1 MPRCMASRI
10 SGFGYGQVGKFP
22 SGCSCSGT
30 TVTSETP
37 ARASTVVTGTRPVP
51 LSGVY
56 TSFSGAAE
64 ICSSERLFTERAS
77 TAS

>member
-1 MPRCMASRI
+1 MASRI
-10 SGFGYGQVGKFP
+10 SGLGYGQVGKLP

-37 ARASTVVTGTRPVP
+37 ARASTVVTGTKPVP

-56 TSFSGAAE
+56 TSFNGAAT
-64 ICSSERLFTERAS
+64 ICSSDRLFTDCAS

>member
-1 MPRCMASRI
+1 MPFCMASRI
-10 SGFGYGQVGKFP
+10 SGFGYGHVGKLP

-30 TVTSETP
+30 TVTSDTP

-51 LSGVY
+51 FSGVY
-56 TSFSGAAE
+56 TSFSGAEA
-64 ICSSERLFTERAS
+64 ICSGVRLFTDCAS